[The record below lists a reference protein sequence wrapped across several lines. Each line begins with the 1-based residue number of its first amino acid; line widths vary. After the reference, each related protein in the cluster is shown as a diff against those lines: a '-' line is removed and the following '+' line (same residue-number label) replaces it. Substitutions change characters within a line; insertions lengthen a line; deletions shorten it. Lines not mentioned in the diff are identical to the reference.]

1 MSHKAAKIGRLQ
13 ERVQVA
19 RSAHADKEIAMLDR
33 LIQQQEQIN
42 ELKAALN
49 AWIEW
54 YSDAAPRS
62 AAAETYLK
70 SLEIV

>member
-42 ELKAALN
+42 DLKELLKGWRTWYDNVEPRSKAADL
-49 AWIEW
+49 
-54 YSDAAPRS
+54 
-62 AAAETYLK
+62 YLK